1 MKKILTIFAVALIA
15 LSTSFAQSSAADPTA
30 VGTEAYVDTST
41 IVRVVE
47 DKYADFHPS
56 ATKVE
61 LSLEYTPLTGEVKVY
76 YTCMGASYDQGEAM
90 NTVDAILEDFS
101 IENHFTRRPVFVKKD
116 STRYVKSGRDLTTA
130 TYRRWVRY
138 ENR

>member
-1 MKKILTIFAVALIA
+1 MKKILTLIA
-15 LSTSFAQSSAADPTA
+15 AAILTVSSVFAQSAADPTA
-30 VGTEAYVDTST
+30 VGADPYVDTST
-41 IVRVVE
+41 IVRVIE
-47 DKYADFHPS
+47 DKYADFHPTAS
-56 ATKVE
+56 KVE
-61 LSLEYTPLTGEVKVY
+61 LSLEYTPLTGEVKVF

-138 ENR
+138 DNR